1 MMPSANIQISM
12 ELWGAIICL
21 IFFSFILIGEEK
33 RNRRGQLLLAFLL
46 EMFLL
51 LTSDSAAWYYRGK
64 LGTLG
69 YYAVRISNYL
79 VFVLNY
85 FLAFTALLYLE
96 EILKRSNYTVRKWV
110 RHGIFVLCALGFLTV
125 TISQFTGFLYT
136 FDESNRYTRADG
148 YIFIVIIAG
157 LTTICLIACT
167 GYYSIKSRK
176 VQSIP
181 LLTMFVS
188 AFLCTII
195 QTLFY
200 GVSLVNLSMCVN
212 VVIMFFAYEKESV
225 SISNERKTKL
235 MEKDLLVAQQEAAY
249 AKAETELAQKEAAY
263 AKMETQMANL
273 NVELSEKRTQIMLSQ
288 IQPHFMYNALSAIS
302 ILCLRNPEK
311 ARATVDNF
319 STYLRMNLD
328 SLRNEALVPFERELV
343 HTKAYLAIEKVRFG
357 DDLNVEYDI
366 QYSDFNLPSL
376 TIEPLVENAVRHGI
390 CGREDGGTLL
400 IRTERI
406 GGQVV
411 ITVKDDGVG
420 FTPGVMPQDGRS
432 HVGMENVGERLRAI
446 CGGDLQI
453 ESAPGQGTTATI
465 RLTLPPDHL

>member
-21 IFFSFILIGEEK
+21 IFSSFILIGEEK
-33 RNRRGQLLLAFLL
+33 RNRRGRLLLAFLL
-46 EMFLL
+46 QMFLL
-51 LTSDSAAWYYRGK
+51 LISDSAAWYFRGM

-96 EILKRSNYTVRKWV
+96 EILRRSAYTVRKWV
-110 RHGIFVLCALGFLTV
+110 RHSIFLLCALGFLTV

-157 LTTICLIACT
+157 LTTICLIACI
-167 GYYSIKSRK
+167 GYYSVKSRK

-181 LLTMFVS
+181 LLSMFVS

-225 SISNERKTKL
+225 SISIERKTKL
-235 MEKDLLVAQQEAAY
+235 MEKGLQVARQ
-249 AKAETELAQKEAAY
+249 EAAY
-263 AKMETQMANL
+263 AKMEAQMANL

-311 ARATVDNF
+311 ARETVDNF

-328 SLRNEALVPFERELV
+328 SLRNDALVPFERELI

-366 QYSDFNLPSL
+366 RYSDFNLPSL

-406 GGQVV
+406 GSQVE

-446 CGGDLQI
+446 CGGELQI
-453 ESAPGQGTTATI
+453 ESAPGQGTIATI
-465 RLTLPPDHL
+465 RLALPPDNP